1 MSIKNNIKSSEPH
14 SEFNLQ
20 QLFKQ
25 MTEKLEKI
33 VCNTISQR
41 PLFQNSENINNN
53 RDQDISLKNTKSSVK
68 TNPVD
73 TPNTNNSQN
82 SFLMSPITTPLCKR
96 FETLVVLFHIS
107 SIFVLSMFTLF
118 VIANPFLLFVVF
130 LPYFIWYLKDR
141 TPANG
146 QIDHFQF
153 SFFRNLFIWRA
164 YARYFPIKLH
174 KTCDLQP
181 TFPSPSPSSS
191 SSSSSKNKAS
201 ASTDGPNY
209 IFGYHPHGICALG
222 SFGGL
227 ATNGCG
233 FDQLFPGIK
242 VSLLTLINNFQIP
255 FYREYLMA
263 AGLSSVSRKNALK
276 LLQKK
281 LSICIVIGGASEALH
296 AGAGTS
302 DLILLKRKGF
312 VKLAL
317 EVGNVGLVPIYA
329 FGENDLYT
337 VVDVKKKSI
346 LYKFQ
351 LWSKKTFGFTIP
363 IFFARCVFNYD
374 WGMLPFRKPIN
385 VVFGKPIMVPK
396 IENYTQQDVDHYHA
410 LYVKELETIFNE
422 NKKQFGYEDL
432 SINYIA

>member
-1 MSIKNNIKSSEPH
+1 MSIKTNIKSSEPH

-25 MTEKLEKI
+25 MREKLEKI
-33 VCNTISQR
+33 ICDTVSQR
-41 PLFQNSENINNN
+41 SLFKSVATQHTINIEH
-53 RDQDISLKNTKSSVK
+53 QTSSTKSN
-68 TNPVD
+68 TNTEELD
-73 TPNTNNSQN
+73 TPTTTTNS
-82 SFLMSPITTPLCKR
+82 LMSPITTPLYKR

-107 SIFVLSMFTLF
+107 SIFVLSIFTLF
-118 VIANPFLLFVVF
+118 VIANPFLLFIVF

-146 QIDHFQF
+146 QIDKFAS

-174 KTCDLQP
+174 KTCDLP
-181 TFPSPSPSSS
+181 PSFVRSSS
-191 SSSSSKNKAS
+191 TKPTSP
-201 ASTDGPNY
+201 TDQPNY

-233 FDQLFPGIK
+233 FDQMFPGIK

-281 LSICIVIGGASEALH
+281 MSICIVIGGASEALH
-296 AGAGTS
+296 AGVGNS

-329 FGENDLYT
+329 FGENDVYT
-337 VVDVKKKSI
+337 VVDVKEDSI
-346 LYKFQ
+346 LHKFQ
-351 LWSKKTFGFTIP
+351 LWSKRTFGFTIP
-363 IFFARCVFNYD
+363 IFFARGIFNYD
-374 WGMLPFRKPIN
+374 WGLLPFRKPIN
-385 VVFGKPIMVPK
+385 LVFGKPIMIPK
-396 IENYTQQDVDHYHA
+396 IEKYTQEDVDHYHA
-410 LYVKELETIFNE
+410 LYVKELETVFE
-422 NKKQFGYEDL
+422 KNKKQFGYEDL
-432 SINYIA
+432 NINYIA